1 MRKLILILLCLVL
14 PVRAQALE
22 NRSLEVFEELQRL
35 IIRVSDQ
42 IKPSVVHIEVVQT
55 RGEQRR
61 KGLGSG
67 LILSADGQIIT
78 NHHVIERASLI
89 TVILDDKTKFEAR
102 VMRKDQQTDLALL
115 KIDAGR
121 PLPFAKLADSDK
133 VQVGEWVLAI
143 GNPYGFDRTVS
154 FGIVSGKGRYIPD
167 LDTDVPLLNDFIQ
180 TDALIDPGNSGGP
193 LLNLRGE
200 VIGINSVG
208 IGRGQ
213 GFTIPAK
220 IVREVIT
227 RSEVEGRIER
237 GWLGVF
243 MQPFSQEMAEF
254 MKLGT
259 TRGILVSDVLPGSPA
274 AEAGIQSGDVLL
286 RFNNEPVEAEQDDE
300 INAFTQVVTK
310 LQPGTKVPVE
320 LYRNGERLVVRV
332 TIGTQPAVDS
342 EENYTD
348 FGIGVQAITQS
359 HVLEY
364 RLGDR
369 NGALVSYVTRGGAGD
384 DAGLAVGDIILGVDS
399 TPINSV
405 EDFKKLLPEL
415 SKRKRFMLKIRR
427 GKTFR
432 YALIDRRQQKKSDE
446 ETEETR

>member
-1 MRKLILILLCLVL
+1 MRKLILILLLLAL
-14 PVRAQALE
+14 PVASQDS
-22 NRSLEVFEELQRL
+22 SLEVFDELQKL

-67 LILSADGQIIT
+67 LILTTDGQIIT

-89 TVILDDKTKFEAR
+89 TVILDDKTKHEAR
-102 VMRKDQQTDLALL
+102 VLRKDQQTDLALL

-121 PLPFAKLADSDK
+121 PLPAATLGDSDK
-133 VQVGEWVLAI
+133 VRVGEWVLAI

-213 GFTIPAK
+213 GFTIPSK

-227 RSEVEGRIER
+227 RSEIEGRLER
-237 GWLGVF
+237 GWLGIF
-243 MQPFSQEMAEF
+243 AQPFKQEMAAY
-254 MKLGT
+254 MNLGS
-259 TRGILVSDVLPGSPA
+259 TRGVLVSDVLPGSPA
-274 AEAGIQSGDVLL
+274 AEAGIESGDVIL
-286 RFNNEPVEAEQDDE
+286 RFNNELVEAEQEDE
-300 INAFTQVVTK
+300 INAFTQTVTK

-320 LYRNGERLVVRV
+320 LYRNGERLIVRV
-332 TIGTQPAVDS
+332 TIGTQPPMDS
-342 EENYTD
+342 EETYTG
-348 FGIGVQAITQS
+348 FGLGVQGITQS

-364 RLGDR
+364 RLNDR
-369 NGALVSYVTRGGAGD
+369 KGVLVSYVTRGGAGD
-384 DAGLAVGDIILGVDS
+384 DAGVDVGDVIVGVDG
-399 TPINSV
+399 TPVESV

-415 SKRKRFMLKIRR
+415 SKRNRFMLKIRR
-427 GKTFR
+427 GKALR
-432 YALIDRRQQKKSDE
+432 YALIDQRLNKSSDK
-446 ETEETR
+446 ETKESP